1 MAQIIDLEGLP
12 EPVANA
18 LIETV
23 IHLKREYGETTSKS
37 PKKPE
42 RELPSRPG
50 KVIGSL
56 RRVDLYEER

>member
-37 PKKPE
+37 PNKPE
-42 RELPSRPG
+42 RELPRQSDW
-50 KVIGSL
+50 L
-56 RRVDLYEER
+56 FAARRLV